1 MNGFHLSFPD
11 YLVVGGYFA
20 IVLWVGFYFRNYL
33 TTAKD
38 YFAGGHQ
45 VPWWMAGISHYMSSF
60 SAFSFIAYAQ
70 IGYSYGWVAVTL
82 FWASVPACI
91 LGGLIFA
98 RRWRRARIITPVEFL
113 ESRFSALLRQ
123 LFAWAGIP
131 MKIFDDALKVFATG
145 LFVSLAVGLSLHW
158 AIVACGLVMVAY
170 TFLGG
175 LWALAQKYY
184 SVRDERSAT
193 KAAYFAAFL
202 NFLGAPV
209 MIVPALLARKFLPN
223 LMAQHRTADVYV
235 MMVLELLPAGMIGII
250 ISAMFSA
257 TMATVSADFNSMASV
272 LTQDVYYR
280 LINPRAQEKSLV
292 KMGRLI
298 TLVLGALTIVLG
310 LWIAISHQQSLFHL
324 MVTVFGL
331 LIAPTLLPLLAGL
344 TVRGLTRKG
353 ALAGF
358 VVGLI
363 VGVLTLA
370 LKTWYLP
377 TLKGLSPEW
386 ANYTFEGISI
396 LVNIAATILAMWLG
410 SVYLSTDGEEQTRHI
425 VSLFSGPKPSHAL
438 HLDIKNPPAPKPD
451 DATDGIQAVGGLIQ
465 TNWSAKTA
473 LKLRVFLKGVSR
485 QRLLD
490 HHELELIELV
500 KNAFLIQSVGSVRV
514 GHQRDIAEA
523 LADAA
528 HQFHVAARLDLDFD
542 APVPFPPEM
551 LDAIQKCWQVRHQS
565 DCGSG
570 FYRTLFASE
579 HIAQRLTFRLRIKVP
594 DSPFQPRL
602 GERLAFEGFEPHG
615 QAPRVQF
622 RLVQKR
628 REKAPAKKFPG
639 GFGRLLGI
647 K

>member
-1 MNGFHLSFPD
+1 FHLSFPD

-98 RRWRRARIITPVEFL
+98 RRWRRARIITPIEFL

-158 AIVACGLVMVAY
+158 AIVVCGLVMVAY

-175 LWALAQKYY
+175 LWALVVTDFVQFLMKALAILLLLPLALWKVGGIHKAFTGLPVHFLHPSGGPYGWIYIAGFLVLIAISYNGSWALAQKYY

-202 NFLGAPV
+202 NFLGAPI

-280 LINPRAQEKSLV
+280 WINPRAQERSLV
-292 KMGRLI
+292 RMGRLI
-298 TLVLGALTIVLG
+298 TLALGALTILLG

-358 VVGLI
+358 AAGLI
-363 VGVLTLA
+363 VGILTLA

-377 TLKGLSPEW
+377 TVKGLSPEW

-410 SVYLSTDGEEQTRHI
+410 SVYLPTDEEERTRI
-425 VSLFSGPKPSHAL
+425 RRFFVALDRPIDASEVKETASSPLRAIGVATLGVGILLAAAGLLSHTFTARIMDL
-438 HLDIKNPPAPKPD
+438 
-451 DATDGIQAVGGLIQ
+451 AVGGGLIVLG
-465 TNWSAKTA
+465 AVCY
-473 LKLRVFLKGVSR
+473 RSR
-485 QRLLD
+485 GR
-490 HHELELIELV
+490 
-500 KNAFLIQSVGSVRV
+500 R
-514 GHQRDIAEA
+514 
-523 LADAA
+523 AA
-528 HQFHVAARLDLDFD
+528 
-542 APVPFPPEM
+542 
-551 LDAIQKCWQVRHQS
+551 
-565 DCGSG
+565 
-570 FYRTLFASE
+570 
-579 HIAQRLTFRLRIKVP
+579 
-594 DSPFQPRL
+594 
-602 GERLAFEGFEPHG
+602 
-615 QAPRVQF
+615 
-622 RLVQKR
+622 
-628 REKAPAKKFPG
+628 
-639 GFGRLLGI
+639 
-647 K
+647 